1 MNLEPSATIIHLP
14 ESKSPSPMLLHNI
27 ITTES
32 SSSHNNTTNSSGG
45 KTNRNKMNTSSFRKF
60 LGYFTVVMCGLLVYL
75 FVAGEGYD
83 VGIEEVGSRAKNN
96 GSSNNNNNN
105 NHNEHSPFRGH
116 SHSTP
121 RHEPQKHQSRS
132 DKNPLQISSSD
143 STKMERTDLIPVDV
157 MKASAPM
164 PTSAAEKLMCPKYIL
179 EFVINATDTK
189 DECEGLRKAYD
200 FTCGGGRTTN
210 KTGKRGSSKNGL
222 HRRFLLPWVVDLEEY
237 DPDENTDQRTI
248 VESMNVSVFKSYF
261 YNGFTHVLHNRRNLD
276 EEEKEEIEEYDGGI
290 TTDMETNHIP
300 ISPALPI
307 TDTEEITDDIA
318 AGALSLN
325 ADLNEVPQT
334 VMANE
339 SPKKFEDDPSLSLE
353 KGEGNDV
360 KALDA
365 TTTETITP
373 PVYETQT
380 CCKSILQ
387 VFHEECDSNEDEG
400 YDDKRLFVIVVVI
413 ALCLWV
419 KSLIRHFHVRWI
431 PEAGGCILVGVFGGL
446 FLKFFP
452 NMDFGFQ
459 HDMFLRLMVP
469 PIVFEAALNI
479 DKGAFMHMVVPI
491 FMFAVLGTLMSTCLT
506 AGIIFYGAPLVHAA
520 MPFVECLAF
529 GALISSIDPIAVLSV
544 LNNMGMSNKDAI
556 YVLIFGESLL
566 NDGVAIVLFQTL
578 LHFMD
583 ESIVIDSEAVWLA
596 SLHFLVIAIGS
607 LLVGLGC
614 GVAATAYFWLMKGIQ
629 TPLVEVL
636 TFLCWAFVP
645 YYISDGI
652 EWSGIVSIVA
662 AGFFMDIY
670 VIGNRTDVESNGD
683 SGHSET
689 SSLTSSRTKRP
700 GIFSKEGF
708 LSSKAKTHIGFVTEI
723 NSTLMETAIFAY
735 LGIFLFNKRYH
746 WTLGLPALAVF
757 SCIASRSVM
766 IFFATGIANIV
777 AKVASMSR
785 RSFKNNCRPG
795 VLNPRREDMIKEHTK
810 IDGRMQIVLI
820 FAGLR
825 GAMSFALVE
834 TVPMFDTQTHQGSR
848 FKPELKAMTSACI
861 VFTVFVLGGSTFYL
875 LERLGLAPTS
885 KDEDAVEMVSLL
897 AESNKSNDDD
907 EDEEEIWTGEATS
920 NGTRRRKH
928 FHVPCPHR

>member
-1 MNLEPSATIIHLP
+1 
-14 ESKSPSPMLLHNI
+14 MLFHNI
-27 ITTES
+27 SPES
-32 SSSHNNTTNSSGG
+32 SSSSGKSRNKTNSSPL
-45 KTNRNKMNTSSFRKF
+45 RKF
-60 LGYFTVVMCGLLVYL
+60 LGYLTVVLCGFSVYL
-75 FVAGEGYD
+75 FLAGEGHN
-83 VGIEEVGSRAKNN
+83 GTSEEEVGSWTNRNYDY
-96 GSSNNNNNN
+96 
-105 NHNEHSPFRGH
+105 NHKDSQLHGNHHRQRSPEYQR
-116 SHSTP
+116 SEKELPVKIS
-121 RHEPQKHQSRS
+121 QSDPS
-132 DKNPLQISSSD
+132 QMD
-143 STKMERTDLIPVDV
+143 RTDLIPSDV
-157 MKASAPM
+157 MKASLPT
-164 PTSAAEKLMCPKYIL
+164 PTSAAEKLMCPKYVV

-189 DECEGLRKAYD
+189 DECDGLRKAYD
-200 FTCGGGRTTN
+200 FTCGGGRTT
-210 KTGKRGSSKNGL
+210 KKKGSGI
-222 HRRFLLPWVVDLEEY
+222 HRRLLQLVVDWKEYEQDKPEQQTHASTRSTTTWSYLNSRLHHFLPNRRILQEEK
-237 DPDENTDQRTI
+237 DEVLTTKDEN
-248 VESMNVSVFKSYF
+248 K
-261 YNGFTHVLHNRRNLD
+261 HV
-276 EEEKEEIEEYDGGI
+276 
-290 TTDMETNHIP
+290 P

-307 TDTEEITDDIA
+307 TEEEEITDEIA

-325 ADLNEVPQT
+325 ADLNEMTQIVDN
-334 VMANE
+334 NE
-339 SPKKFEDDPSLSLE
+339 SQTGIENPSTSTDNDGGDDV
-353 KGEGNDV
+353 EG
-360 KALDA
+360 LDA
-365 TTTETITP
+365 TTATTDNIPP

-400 YDDKRLFVIVVVI
+400 YDDKRLFVIVLVI

-419 KSLIRHFHVRWI
+419 KSLIRHFNVRWI
-431 PEAGGCILVGVFGGL
+431 PEAGGCILVGMFGGL

-469 PIVFEAALNI
+469 PIGKCRRAADSKHAFSLFFSLKMCFSLVFEAALNI
-479 DKGAFMHMVVPI
+479 DKGVFMHMLVPI
-491 FMFAVLGTLMSTCLT
+491 MMFAVFGTLMSTCLT
-506 AGIIFYGAPLVHAA
+506 AGIIFYGSPLLNTAI
-520 MPFVECLAF
+520 PFVECLAF

-596 SLHFLVIAIGS
+596 SLHFLVIAVGS
-607 LLVGLGC
+607 LLVGLAC
-614 GVAATAYFWLMKGIQ
+614 GAAATAYFWLMKGIQ

-670 VIGNRTDVESNGD
+670 VIGNRTDIDASSDSSN
-683 SGHSET
+683 SET
-689 SSLTSSRTKRP
+689 NNMASQRTKRS
-700 GIFSKEGF
+700 GIFSQEGF

-746 WTLGLPALAVF
+746 WSLGLPALAVF
-757 SCIASRSVM
+757 SCIASRSLM
-766 IFFATGIANIV
+766 IFFAAGIANMVGKLAAI
-777 AKVASMSR
+777 SR
-785 RSFKNNCRPG
+785 RSFKNNCRPTSAP
-795 VLNPRREDMIKEHTK
+795 NQKREEMIKEHTK
-810 IDGRMQIVLI
+810 IDGRMQLVLI

-861 VFTVFVLGGSTFYL
+861 VFTVFVLGGSTYYL
-875 LERLGLAPTS
+875 LERLGLGPAS
-885 KDEDAVEMVSLL
+885 KDDNAVELVSLL
-897 AESNKSNDDD
+897 NRSREDDV
-907 EDEEEIWTGEATS
+907 EDEEEIWAGEANS

-928 FHVPCPHR
+928 FRVPCPNR